1 MKEGALVS
9 VSEVYTDGLSAIKRV
24 FLINY
29 FSEGW
34 S

>member
-9 VSEVYTDGLSAIKRV
+9 VSEVYTDGLLAIKRV

>member
-1 MKEGALVS
+1 MKEGALGS
-9 VSEVYTDGLSAIKRV
+9 VSEVHTDGLSAIKRG

>member
-1 MKEGALVS
+1 MKEGALGS
-9 VSEVYTDGLSAIKRV
+9 VSEVYTDSLSAFKRG